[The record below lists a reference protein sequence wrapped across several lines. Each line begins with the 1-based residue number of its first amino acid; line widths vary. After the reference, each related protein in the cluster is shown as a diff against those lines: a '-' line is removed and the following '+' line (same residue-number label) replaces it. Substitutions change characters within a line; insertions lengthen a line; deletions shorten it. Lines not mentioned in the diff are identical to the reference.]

1 MYLGGKTVKEADSYI
16 KKVFSQ
22 IYSGLDGNDSNSNIK
37 LSLGQNRSVLVN
49 VMGEVENPGTYQVS
63 SFATVFNA
71 IYLAGGVSDLGSMRD
86 IRLVRGNKEIARV
99 DMYEYIQNGR
109 VSDDIRLEDN
119 DVVIVAAHSILVNID
134 GRIRRPMLYE
144 MKEDESVAQLISY
157 AGGLESD
164 AYRGD
169 VRLVRMGEFQ
179 REIFTVRKDEQA
191 GFRLM
196 DGDSLY
202 VDSIQVT
209 FSNMAE
215 VRGAVYRPGQ
225 FQIGEISTVKELVEA
240 AGGLKEDAYPTRALL
255 SRTNPDKTL
264 TNQSVDIMGLMDG
277 TVPDEQLRNNDI
289 LFIPSL
295 FDIGE
300 VRTYSVYGQ
309 VMFPGDY
316 RYADN
321 TSIEDLILQAGG
333 LKEDASLAK
342 VDVVRRNRN
351 KNASEKS
358 DSLSQTFSF
367 QIDEHLAIQDNGFR
381 LEPYDEVYVR
391 RSPGYSVNRRVIVE
405 GEVTFPGYYSLS
417 TSNERLSD
425 IMGRVGSFSSE
436 AYLEGARLERTM
448 TDEERVRMKNLAE
461 IISSNDSVALAKT
474 IMKLADATTYDVGIN
489 LKEAIDEPGGSADI
503 VLRDGD
509 RIIIPV
515 LTNTVRI
522 NGQVMFSNT
531 VPYVKGKNLKYY
543 VDKAGGYSQKAKKNK
558 AYVVY
563 MNGSVMKAKNRSSLI
578 QPGCEI
584 VVPAKQQRDG
594 LKTTEILSLGST
606 SAALATVV
614 LALVSLLK

>member
-1 MYLGGKTVKEADSYI
+1 M
-16 KKVFSQ
+16 
-22 IYSGLDGNDSNSNIK
+22 
-37 LSLGQNRSVLVN
+37 
-49 VMGEVENPGTYQVS
+49 M
-63 SFATVFNA
+63 
-71 IYLAGGVSDLGSMRD
+71 AGGVGYGTKRD
-86 IRLVRGNKEIARV
+86 CLKGEPVKGNKI
-99 DMYEYIQNGR
+99 
-109 VSDDIRLEDN
+109 
-119 DVVIVAAHSILVNID
+119 VVL
-134 GRIRRPMLYE
+134 G
-144 MKEDESVAQLISY
+144 
-157 AGGLESD
+157 
-164 AYRGD
+164 
-169 VRLVRMGEFQ
+169 
-179 REIFTVRKDEQA
+179 
-191 GFRLM
+191 
-196 DGDSLY
+196 
-202 VDSIQVT
+202 
-209 FSNMAE
+209 
-215 VRGAVYRPGQ
+215 
-225 FQIGEISTVKELVEA
+225 
-240 AGGLKEDAYPTRALL
+240 
-255 SRTNPDKTL
+255 
-264 TNQSVDIMGLMDG
+264 
-277 TVPDEQLRNNDI
+277 
-289 LFIPSL
+289 
-295 FDIGE
+295 
-300 VRTYSVYGQ
+300 
-309 VMFPGDY
+309 
-316 RYADN
+316 ADN

-606 SAALATVV
+606 SASLATVV